1 MGTREYPMNN
11 AKIYII
17 GASGHGKV
25 IASTIIAAGF
35 TPAGFFDDNSKLHGT
50 TFFGIPVLGGQKE
63 FAALVSPQAII
74 GIGDGKIRQKIISRY
89 TGGSWSSIVHP
100 SAWMDTSATIK
111 QGTVV
116 FAGAVMQPDVTI
128 HRHCIINTGTTID
141 HDCTIYDFAHI
152 CPGVNLA
159 GNVTIGKGA
168 WIGIGSQVIQGVSIG
183 DGSIIGAGAT
193 VINDIPANVVAV
205 GSPARVIKK
214 METGDGRT
222 KTG

>member
-1 MGTREYPMNN
+1 MDKT
-11 AKIYII
+11 KIYII

-25 IASTIIAAGF
+25 IASAIISASL

-50 TFFGIPVLGGQKE
+50 TFFGLPVLGGQKE
-63 FAALVSPQAII
+63 FATLASPQAVI

-89 TGGSWSSIVHP
+89 TGGTWISIMHS
-100 SAWMDTSATIK
+100 SAWIDTSATIE
-111 QGTVV
+111 QGSVV
-116 FAGAVMQPDVTI
+116 FAGAVIQPDVTI
-128 HRHCIINTGTTID
+128 HQHCIINTGATID
-141 HDCTIYDFAHI
+141 HDCIIYDFAHI

-183 DGSIIGAGAT
+183 EGSIIGAGAT

-205 GSPARVIKK
+205 GTPARVIKR
-214 METGDGRT
+214 MEPGDRRQERGQDE
-222 KTG
+222 KDEV